1 MSKVRNSFVFVGLFL
16 MVSAQPANAQEKLSV
31 FVSIAPQKYFVE
43 RVAGELVDVHVMVP
57 SGASPATYEPT
68 PKQMAELSRAKVYFR
83 IGVPFEERW
92 MDNLKNSFP
101 ELQVA
106 DLRDNILLRKM
117 KDGYQILTHDNRKT
131 HVEEHDHHHD
141 HDHSHGGL
149 DPHIWLSPSLVQVQ
163 AANIAN
169 IFFNIFPAQVETIQ
183 KNTAIFQNELQE
195 LSLHIR
201 QKLREL
207 PTRQMMVFHPAWGYF
222 ADEFQ
227 LIQVPIEIE
236 GKEPSIREMTKL
248 VEIAKKEKISVIFVQ
263 KQFSDKMARALAQTI
278 NADVVTIDPLAEDYI
293 VNMMRITQ
301 TLEAHLKDPNE

>member
-117 KDGYQILTHDNRKT
+117 KRRGRN
-131 HVEEHDHHHD
+131 
-141 HDHSHGGL
+141 S
-149 DPHIWLSPSLVQVQ
+149 
-163 AANIAN
+163 
-169 IFFNIFPAQVETIQ
+169 
-183 KNTAIFQNELQE
+183 
-195 LSLHIR
+195 
-201 QKLREL
+201 
-207 PTRQMMVFHPAWGYF
+207 
-222 ADEFQ
+222 
-227 LIQVPIEIE
+227 
-236 GKEPSIREMTKL
+236 
-248 VEIAKKEKISVIFVQ
+248 
-263 KQFSDKMARALAQTI
+263 
-278 NADVVTIDPLAEDYI
+278 
-293 VNMMRITQ
+293 
-301 TLEAHLKDPNE
+301 